1 MDKYL
6 GKGCERVA
14 CGLRIHLDVGGSSHT
29 KEQKTNANWD
39 LIGKERLGN
48 DKELCRFGSL
58 FTLG

>member
-1 MDKYL
+1 MKQFCNVFLMKCVYS
-6 GKGCERVA
+6 
-14 CGLRIHLDVGGSSHT
+14 LDVGGSSHT

>member
-1 MDKYL
+1 MKCVYS
-6 GKGCERVA
+6 
-14 CGLRIHLDVGGSSHT
+14 LDVGGSSHT